1 MTKMTNKAISTLL
14 FLAISSTSS
23 AFSPVQNKRPLTV
36 AYAATNHLPYFIDLV
51 EPEVK
56 AAAPKAPKKVTE
68 SKNSHKEGLFTPVV
82 LTAKT
87 ILGEE
92 QLNQVRGKAI
102 SLHSDVISSFV
113 ETAESPFGTAVLKT
127 LFTIADKDASGTIEE
142 EELKTAVSLLGFTW
156 LQDKQVRGII
166 DRADKNG
173 DGKIDMEEWTKEAP
187 KTLRTNLVKLAKK
200 NGADL
205 GFLS

>member
-1 MTKMTNKAISTLL
+1 MTNKVLSTLVL
-14 FLAISSTSS
+14 LAMYSPSS
-23 AFSPVQNKRPLTV
+23 AFAPVQTKKPLSIG
-36 AYAATNHLPYFIDLV
+36 YAATNHLPYFVDLI
-51 EPEVK
+51 EPEAKVT
-56 AAAPKAPKKVTE
+56 PKAPKKKMAE
-68 SKNSHKEGLFTPVV
+68 SKNDHKEGLFTPVV

-113 ETAESPFGTAVLKT
+113 ETAETPFGSAVLKT

-142 EELKTAVSLLGFTW
+142 EELKTAVSFLGFTW
-156 LQDKQVRGII
+156 LQDKQVRGIM

-173 DGKIDMEEWTKEAP
+173 DGKIDMEEWTKEVP